1 MSTQKQWIVTGTLW
15 QSWWSDTQWLNQ
27 TVWWGRVS
35 TSVGSTRLQAMLY
48 PAFGLFN
55 FFFYFMRE
63 KCGLKWK
70 ASIFST
76 VFFFANYVDQLRDQL
91 INWLFYFCFGSAIL
105 ILNTLVFTPLQI
117 FLKMCHRLGKS
128 VPLSP
133 LHVATAGQC
142 LRHIRSDQIDSV
154 WESYCSLRALS
165 YVICCSLFTI
175 TEIVSSLKGE
185 IVISVSLSGDPMKC
199 GRWTWRRKTSG
210 QDDIGVIVLLIVC
223 RR

>member
-15 QSWWSDTQWLNQ
+15 QRWWSDTQWLNQ

-76 VFFFANYVDQLRDQL
+76 VFFLQTMLT
-91 INWLFYFCFGSAIL
+91 NWEISWSIGVLDFSSVTGHLFL
-105 ILNTLVFTPLQI
+105 HVQI
-117 FLKMCHRLGKS
+117 SQIRRFLLWISHRLGKS

-133 LHVATAGQC
+133 LHVATAGLC

-175 TEIVSSLKGE
+175 
-185 IVISVSLSGDPMKC
+185 
-199 GRWTWRRKTSG
+199 WR
-210 QDDIGVIVLLIVC
+210 
-223 RR
+223 